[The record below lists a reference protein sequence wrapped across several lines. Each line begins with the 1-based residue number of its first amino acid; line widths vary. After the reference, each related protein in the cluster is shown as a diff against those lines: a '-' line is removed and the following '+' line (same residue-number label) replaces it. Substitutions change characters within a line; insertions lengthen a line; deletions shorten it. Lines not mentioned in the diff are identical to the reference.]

1 MKTINTYSNLVVIQ
15 RKGRKLWACPVQH
28 QPNPEDSKPVHP
40 AILSVLGFESD
51 GTMDGS
57 MANLSFSAYEQKV
70 RDFFAKDTPKD
81 FRLLYIRQAKPI
93 VGCRGQLT
101 LIVEADV
108 SEDLP
113 SDAMFQFSETF
124 SRGDMTKWG
133 ASDFYDD
140 KKSELIAA
148 IASGK
153 PFDTGWGGCK
163 KEICSSRVSF
173 DGKTL
178 TCEVSVSDDFDTEG
192 VGSVSIPAPATLDQ
206 VETALDEAHALAAQ
220 CQKDNADYTGFSIH
234 QWDAK
239 GPWVETYIAQ
249 RSDMAGY
256 MDTPPGD
263 NYHKWGFQDDTDE
276 IPADARE
283 TMEDYIVAHQFD
295 TDFAPFVCG
304 NWTVTRWAE

>member
-1 MKTINTYSNLVVIQ
+1 MKHTITYSNLVVIQ

-28 QPNPEDSKPVHP
+28 QPNSEDSRPVHP

-113 SDAMFQFSETF
+113 ADAMFQFSETF
-124 SRGDMTKWG
+124 SRGDLTKWG

-140 KKSELIAA
+140 KREELVAA
-148 IASGK
+148 LASGK

-163 KEICSSRVSF
+163 KEILTSRVFS

-192 VGSVSIPAPATLDQ
+192 LGSITIAAPATFEQ
-206 VETALDEAHALAAQ
+206 VEGAMDRASNEAES
-220 CQKDNADYTGFSIH
+220 CRKENADYTGFAIH
-234 QWDAK
+234 KGDAD
-239 GPWVETYIAQ
+239 GSWVETYVAQ

-263 NYHKWGFQDDTDE
+263 NYHKWGFQGDGEEIAEDTAQA
-276 IPADARE
+276 I
-283 TMEDYIVAHQFD
+283 EDHIHSHQFD
-295 TDFAPFVCG
+295 EDFLPFSVG
-304 NWTVTRWAE
+304 GYTVTRWK

>member
-1 MKTINTYSNLVVIQ
+1 MKTINTYRNLVVIQ
-15 RKGRKLWACPVQH
+15 RKGRKLWTSPMQLGAAAG
-28 QPNPEDSKPVHP
+28 KPVHP

-57 MANLSFSAYEQKV
+57 LANLSFSAYEQKV

-81 FRLLYIRQAKPI
+81 FRLLYINQAKPI

-101 LIVEADV
+101 LIVEANV

-113 SDAMFQFSETF
+113 ADAMFQFSETF
-124 SRGDMTKWG
+124 TRGDLTKWG

-140 KKSELIAA
+140 KKAELVAA
-148 IASGK
+148 LASGK

-163 KEICSSRVSF
+163 KEILTSRVSF
-173 DGKTL
+173 DGKTI

-192 VGSVSIPAPATLDQ
+192 LGSVSIPAPATIDQ
-206 VETALDEAHALAAQ
+206 VETALDQASCAADENRG
-220 CQKDNADYTGFSIH
+220 DNADYTGFSIH
-234 QWDAK
+234 QGGDK

-256 MDTPPGD
+256 MDCPPGD
-263 NYHKWGFQDDTDE
+263 NYHQWGFQDETDE
-276 IPADARE
+276 VSAEDRE
-283 TMEDYIVAHQFD
+283 NIENYIIRHQFD
-295 TDFAPFVCG
+295 KDFAPFVCG
-304 NWTVTRWAE
+304 NWTVTRWAD